1 MHYLIEAKV
10 MEELERG
17 ACRLESLGTIL
28 SHLCDPDAHRTPDLG
43 SLADLGSLISR
54 QAMDLLELLAEK
66 LRLQPKAV
74 PDFPEQTR
82 HDPSA
87 HLATLCFVPEIPSD

>member
-54 QAMDLLELLAEK
+54 QAMDLLELLGEK
-66 LRLQPKAV
+66 RRLQPKGV
-74 PDFPEQTR
+74 PDFATEPRRE
-82 HDPSA
+82 PST
-87 HLATLCFVPEIPSD
+87 HLAALYCGAEIPCD

>member
-1 MHYLIEAKV
+1 MHYTIEAKV

-28 SHLCDPDAHRTPDLG
+28 SHLCDPDARRTPDLG
-43 SLADLGSLISR
+43 TLSDLGTLISR
-54 QAMDLLELLAEK
+54 QAMDLLELLAQK

-74 PDFPEQTR
+74 PDLAPETD
-82 HDPSA
+82 HEPLTP
-87 HLATLCFVPEIPSD
+87 LAALCFVPEIPTD